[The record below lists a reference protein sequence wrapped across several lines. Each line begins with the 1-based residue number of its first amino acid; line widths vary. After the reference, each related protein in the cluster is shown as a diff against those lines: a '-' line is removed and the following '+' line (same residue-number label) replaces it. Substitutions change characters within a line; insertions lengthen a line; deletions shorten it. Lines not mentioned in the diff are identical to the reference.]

1 MKKES
6 WRLSAVLFLVFGL
19 SVFGQK
25 EELIQASLQ
34 DIRDPKVLDS
44 IAQGLL
50 VYENDSVVLGRAY
63 FLKGMAGTYSAQPRL
78 AAQNFRRCLTF
89 LEPGKEYDERF
100 SYEVVLKNLG
110 IAYYRQ
116 RNFKSGDSSFRQL
129 KTLALA
135 QKDSLKYALAIK
147 GMANALMMRQ
157 SFDSAAVLMKES
169 TLILQNIEYR
179 GISSA
184 YLSLG
189 SIYGRIFQEEEAL
202 KWFRK
207 ALASNEKLG
216 DKRMQARVFNNMA
229 VAHRALDDI
238 DSANFYLHQALDL
251 QLEIGSILDQVEVY
265 ANLSRNHARLK
276 EWEQAQE
283 FRDKA
288 WGILPKGN
296 VKAGNSRLNLWLLS
310 LRLANNRKDAAAGAP
325 FFDSLQM
332 KVPRGR
338 MLQDPELMDALAGHY
353 ELTGKS
359 DSALKYLRL
368 SKAREKELQ
377 AMRTGAEI
385 KKAANDLEIAA
396 LRKEQEGELRGY
408 QMAILVVI
416 AFLGIGGLWLW
427 KSRRTVAR
435 VQSEKLESE
444 SSPAEPQVSLEG
456 FTLVDEHKSPS
467 AEAAIEAPSQL
478 KLKSKAIINIPD
490 LIYLESDGHYV
501 NLFLEG
507 RNNPEVERSSLKAMD
522 DQLKSYDFV
531 RIHRS
536 YLINA
541 ERLKAV
547 YASKVLLDNGV
558 ELPLSRTYKEDLN
571 KRFNG
576 DA

>member
-1 MKKES
+1 MKKEA
-6 WRLSAVLFLVFGL
+6 WPYVAALFLIFNI
-19 SVFGQK
+19 SAFAQK
-25 EELIQASLQ
+25 QALVEASLK

-44 IAQGLL
+44 LAEKLL
-50 VYENDSVVLGRAY
+50 VYKNDSVLLGRAY
-63 FLKGMAGTYSAQPRL
+63 FLKGMAGTYSAQPAL
-78 AAQNFRRCLTF
+78 AAKNFQKCLSY

-110 IAYYRQ
+110 ISYYRQ
-116 RNFKSGDSSFRQL
+116 RDFKSGDSSFRQL
-129 KTLALA
+129 KALALA
-135 QKDSLKYALAIK
+135 QNDSLKYALAIK
-147 GMANALMMRQ
+147 GMANSLMMRQ

-189 SIYGRIFQEEEAL
+189 SIYGRIFQEDQAL

-207 ALASNEKLG
+207 ALQSNEKLG
-216 DKRMQARVFNNMA
+216 DKRMEARVYNNMA
-229 VAHRALDDI
+229 VAHRALDRI
-238 DSANFYLHQALDL
+238 DSANFYLHQALEL

-265 ANLSRNHARLK
+265 ANLARNHARLK
-276 EWEQAQE
+276 EWDKAQE
-283 FRDKA
+283 YRDKA
-288 WGILPKGN
+288 WDILPKN
-296 VKAGNSRLNLWLLS
+296 EVQAGNSHLNLWLLS
-310 LRLANNRKDAAAGAP
+310 LRLANNKQDSTAGAP
-325 FFDSLQM
+325 YFDSLQM
-332 KVPRGR
+332 AVPRSR
-338 MLQDPELMDALAGHY
+338 LLQDPELMDAFAGHY
-353 ELTGKS
+353 ELIGKS

-368 SKAREKELQ
+368 SKARDKELQ
-377 AMRTGAEI
+377 VMRTGAEI
-385 KKAANDLEIAA
+385 KKAANDLEMAA

-416 AFLGIGGLWLW
+416 SFLAIGGLWLW

-435 VQSEKLESE
+435 VHNEKLESE
-444 SSPAEPQVSLEG
+444 SVPAETQVSLEG

-467 AEAAIEAPSQL
+467 AEAAIETPSQL
-478 KLKSKAIINIPD
+478 KLKSKAIINIQD

-547 YASKVLLDNGV
+547 YATKVLLDTGV

-571 KRFNG
+571 QRFNG
-576 DA
+576 EA